1 MPRRGM
7 RIKVRGNK
15 KISSKS
21 SAKKLRSNATD
32 AEVKLWSALK
42 NRQLENFKFRRQ
54 TPVGKYIVDFICHK
68 KNLIVEVDGGQH
80 MEASKV
86 DDERTAWL
94 QSNGYRVIRFWNDQV
109 LKETGAVLEE
119 ILRFLNQENQRWKYL
134 PLIPA
139 FSLRGR
145 RRN

>member
-1 MPRRGM
+1 
-7 RIKVRGNK
+7 
-15 KISSKS
+15 
-21 SAKKLRSNATD
+21 
-32 AEVKLWSALK
+32 
-42 NRQLENFKFRRQ
+42 
-54 TPVGKYIVDFICHK
+54 
-68 KNLIVEVDGGQH
+68 
-80 MEASKV
+80 MEASKA

-109 LKETGAVLEE
+109 LNETGAVLEE

-145 RRN
+145 GGIKPKKAFCEDNGFAVCQTGPFSLVSLFQ